1 MTSLLTW
8 TPGQNSTTFTHSS
21 EPLVLPQKSGPKR
34 AFPELCKDVTPSC
47 QLNPLLFNGHL
58 QTMWTAVNKAAPSV
72 HYKRRV
78 FASEESNFKG
88 HFSVDFAVAPPPRSG
103 TAEDEG
109 PEDQGLR
116 EDPMGVG
123 HTRLPPRTTYF
134 TDKEFEHLS
143 SEDTKPLLITLHG
156 LSGGSYEVYLRH
168 VIEPLIRA
176 STGESSKQG
185 LSGGEWEALVVNSRG
200 CAGSKI
206 TSSILYNARATWD
219 VRQVVKWARQTW
231 PNRPLYGIGYS
242 LGANI
247 LTNYLGEE
255 GEDCL
260 LDAAVIVSNPW
271 KLEVSNLALKRTW
284 LGSEVYSK
292 TMGNNMRKLFETH
305 KEEILKNKSLSEEKI
320 LQLKYLYEFD
330 RAVQC
335 ATWGYP
341 TETAYYRDASSTDSV
356 LSIRI
361 PTFCLH
367 ARDDPIASDEAVPYE
382 EIQQTPWVV
391 MCATAGGGHLA
402 WYELSGGRW
411 HAKPIVQFLK
421 QMQADV
427 DFSKIDRK
435 VGIAAKGPQGGH
447 QTPFAFDPMRRK
459 AHVPGSE
466 AQH

>member
-1 MTSLLTW
+1 
-8 TPGQNSTTFTHSS
+8 
-21 EPLVLPQKSGPKR
+21 LP
-34 AFPELCKDVTPSC
+34 
-47 QLNPLLFNGHL
+47 
-58 QTMWTAVNKAAPSV
+58 
-72 HYKRRV
+72 
-78 FASEESNFKG
+78 
-88 HFSVDFAVAPPPRSG
+88 
-103 TAEDEG
+103 
-109 PEDQGLR
+109 
-116 EDPMGVG
+116 
-123 HTRLPPRTTYF
+123 
-134 TDKEFEHLS
+134 

-185 LSGGEWEALVVNSRG
+185 LSGGDWEALVVNSRG

-459 AHVPGSE
+459 AFVPGSE